1 MSDCKHGLP
10 EDHLCSPCVEEAYEK
25 AYGNMIE
32 LEKLRDENKK
42 LRKCVEFYAGMNWG
56 IASPGETVSIDPC
69 DHEDKFHQGG
79 GILRVGGKLAR
90 NTLKEID
97 EAK

>member
-1 MSDCKHGLP
+1 MSCYEEGCNNGEPCLNTCKYCQVAFKDINN
-10 EDHLCSPCVEEAYEK
+10 EF
-25 AYGNMIE
+25 
-32 LEKLRDENKK
+32 EKLRDENKK

-90 NTLKEID
+90 QVLEEI
-97 EAK
+97 K